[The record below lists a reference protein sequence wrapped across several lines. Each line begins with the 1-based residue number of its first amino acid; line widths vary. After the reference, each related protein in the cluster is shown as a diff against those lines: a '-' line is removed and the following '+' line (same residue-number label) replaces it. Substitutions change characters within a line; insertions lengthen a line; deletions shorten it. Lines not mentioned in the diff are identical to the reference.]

1 MKQNFL
7 MKIALM
13 WTINDFLAYGMV
25 SSWNM
30 YGKLAYPYYMKNNKV
45 FTLTNNGKVSFF
57 YYHQHFLPTD
67 HKYRKDFFCLQN

>member
-1 MKQNFL
+1 

-25 SSWNM
+25 SSWNT

-57 YYHQHFLPTD
+57 YYH
-67 HKYRKDFFCLQN
+67 